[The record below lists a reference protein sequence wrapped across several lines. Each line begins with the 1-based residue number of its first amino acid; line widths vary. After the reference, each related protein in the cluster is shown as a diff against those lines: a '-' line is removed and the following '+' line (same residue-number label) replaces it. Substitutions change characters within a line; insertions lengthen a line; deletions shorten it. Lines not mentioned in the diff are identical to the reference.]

1 MFFSSSY
8 RQSLLLIK
16 ERMRT
21 VRQRNEQILILFKG
35 TEIIGY
41 HRNILLQGLAVGIL
55 NLEATVFCDEIVA
68 KLQI

>member
-1 MFFSSSY
+1 
-8 RQSLLLIK
+8 
-16 ERMRT
+16 MRT